1 MSSNRPQRLGD
12 VLSGVIDELGLRKKL
27 DEARVVEA
35 WEGVAGPQVKRE
47 TERAWVKGGRLYVKI
62 QSAAWRQELQMQR
75 GRWKERLND
84 ELGRALVDEIVF
96 R

>member
-12 VLSGVIDELGLRKKL
+12 VLADVIDDMGLRKKL
-27 DEARVVEA
+27 DRARIVEA
-35 WEGVAGPQVKRE
+35 WAAVAGPQVNGV
-47 TERAWVKGGRLYVKI
+47 TERAWVKGSRLFIKI
-62 QSAAWRQELQMQR
+62 RSAAWRQELQMQR

-84 ELGRALVDEIVF
+84 ELGGPLVDQIVF

>member
-35 WEGVAGPQVKRE
+35 WKGVAGPQVERE

>member
-1 MSSNRPQRLGD
+1 MSNNRPQRLGD
-12 VLSGVIDELGLRKKL
+12 VLDGVIDEMGLRKKL

-35 WEGVAGPQVKRE
+35 WEATAGPQVRDV
-47 TERAWVKGGRLYVKI
+47 TERAWVKSGRLYVKI

-75 GRWKERLND
+75 GRWKERLNN

>member
-1 MSSNRPQRLGD
+1 MSNNRPQRLGD
-12 VLSGVIDELGLRKKL
+12 VLAGVIDEMGLRKKL

-35 WEGVAGPQVKRE
+35 WEATAGPQVRDV

-75 GRWKERLND
+75 GRWKERLNN